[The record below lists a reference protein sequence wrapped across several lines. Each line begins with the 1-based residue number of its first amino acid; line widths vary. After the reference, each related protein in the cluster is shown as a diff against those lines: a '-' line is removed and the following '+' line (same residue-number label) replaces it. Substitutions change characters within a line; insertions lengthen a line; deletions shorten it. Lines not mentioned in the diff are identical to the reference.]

1 MRLKTRQTGRRDR
14 VDAQLR
20 GDVRQHDGAVGALL
34 PASLRRLLYGG
45 DTSVD
50 PSLPPEL
57 AFLAAQGIAP
67 SLLAEAART
76 AERAGVSGEA
86 VLLTLGV
93 SEESYYRL
101 LARHLGVPYLD
112 RAIPL
117 ATDGRDR
124 LQALITG
131 AARLAPNRENLHHVF
146 APRGDALRALLRDE
160 YPREIGPS
168 RFTISTPHRLDALF
182 RRRDE
187 AGLLERASVGLA
199 NWDAG
204 LSAKGGR
211 TPLQRRLVLAAT
223 VAMAFVLGSAT
234 APVVAGTAVLFFL
247 VFAAFVLQRLV
258 VVAASLSRLPDVEDA
273 PRQAN
278 ESLPVYTVIVPLFR
292 ENRILLQLVRNLDAL
307 DYPASKLD
315 IKIMLESCDLDMIRA
330 VSRLGLPARY
340 EVILVPEGQ
349 PRTKPRALNMGL
361 DFARGAYV
369 VVYDAEDRPDPGQL
383 RAAVRRFDAHPAEV
397 ACLQARLSIDHADE
411 TWLTRM
417 FAIEYAGLFHV
428 VKPGLAALAL
438 PIPLGGTSNHFR
450 VAALRR
456 VGGWDA
462 WNVTEDI
469 DLGYRL
475 ARFGLKVH
483 SLDSSTFEE
492 APLTLARWMPQRSR
506 WLKGWMVTLMV
517 LGRRPRRLI
526 RDLGW
531 RNGASVAV
539 SLVGTVASGL
549 LGPPLLLWMAVDG
562 FRGTLFRPETP
573 LWWLFVAAS
582 AALLVTGL
590 LERRRA
596 VLVRTEAYRASRSC
610 DLDRHPAGLSVAHVR
625 GLVARA
631 VRGLATS
638 LRLEQDRARIGAAPS
653 MKTTSAPRMACCP
666 RL

>member
-1 MRLKTRQTGRRDR
+1 MPLETRQSAHEDR
-14 VDAQLR
+14 VDAQR
-20 GDVRQHDGAVGALL
+20 GRGVEPRDAAADGLL
-34 PASLRRLLYGG
+34 PPSLRRLLSKGAAH
-45 DTSVD
+45 VD
-50 PSLPPEL
+50 PDLPPEL

-67 SLLAEAART
+67 SLLAKAAR
-76 AERAGVSGEA
+76 AAARADVSGEA
-86 VLLTLGV
+86 ALLTLGM
-93 SEESYYRL
+93 SEEAYYRL
-101 LARHLGVPYLD
+101 LAQHLGAPYLD

-124 LQALITG
+124 PQALLTG

-146 APRGDALRALLRDE
+146 APRGDALRALLRDD
-160 YPREIGPS
+160 YPPEIGPS
-168 RFTISTPHRLDALF
+168 RFTICTPHRLDALF

-187 AGLLERASVGLA
+187 AGLLEHASAGLA

-211 TPLQRRLVLAAT
+211 TPLQRRLGLAT
-223 VAMAFVLGSAT
+223 SVAMAIALGCAT
-234 APVVAGTAVLFFL
+234 APALLGIAILLFL
-247 VFAAFVLQRLV
+247 VFATFVLQRLV
-258 VVAASLSRLPDVEDA
+258 VVAASRSPSPEAGNA
-273 PRQAN
+273 PRQADV
-278 ESLPVYTVIVPLFR
+278 SLPVYTVIVPLFR
-292 ENRILLQLVRNLDAL
+292 ETRILAQLVRNLDAL

-315 IKIMLESCDLDMIRA
+315 IKIMLEACDLDMIGA
-330 VSRLGLPARY
+330 VSRLDLPARY
-340 EVILVPEGQ
+340 EVILVPEGH

-361 DFARGAYV
+361 DFARGDYV

-450 VAALRR
+450 AAALRR

-475 ARFGLKVH
+475 ARFGLKVL
-483 SLDSSTFEE
+483 SLDSATFEE

-517 LGRRPRRLI
+517 LGREPRRSI
-526 RDLGW
+526 HDLGW

-539 SLVGTVASGL
+539 SLLGTVASGL
-549 LGPPLLLWMAVDG
+549 LGPPLLLWTVAEG
-562 FRGTLFRPETP
+562 FRGLLFRPETP

-582 AALLVTGL
+582 AAMLVGGL
-590 LERRRA
+590 LAAVVPCWLGLKRLGRLDLAVWIVTLPVYLLLMSAASWRALFEVWRHPYAWNKTEHGLARRR
-596 VLVRTEAYRASRSC
+596 R
-610 DLDRHPAGLSVAHVR
+610 
-625 GLVARA
+625 
-631 VRGLATS
+631 
-638 LRLEQDRARIGAAPS
+638 
-653 MKTTSAPRMACCP
+653 
-666 RL
+666 

>member
-1 MRLKTRQTGRRDR
+1 MLVKTRQSRPGDG
-14 VDAQLR
+14 VDALR
-20 GDVRQHDGAVGALL
+20 RSAVERREGAVGALL
-34 PASLRRLLYGG
+34 PAGLRRLLYG
-45 DTSVD
+45 DVARVD

-57 AFLAAQGIAP
+57 AFLAAQGVAP
-67 SLLAEAART
+67 GLLAEAARA
-76 AERAGVSGEA
+76 AERAGVTGEA
-86 VLLTLGV
+86 ALLTLGV
-93 SEESYYRL
+93 SEEVYYRL
-101 LARHLGVPYLD
+101 LARHLGAPYLD
-112 RAIPL
+112 RALPL

-124 LQALITG
+124 LQALATG
-131 AARLAPNRENLHHVF
+131 AARLAPNLQSLHHVF
-146 APRGDALRALLRDE
+146 APKGEALRALLCDD

-168 RFTISTPHRLDALF
+168 GFAISTPHRLDALF

-187 AGLLERASVGLA
+187 AGLLERASAGLA

-211 TPLQRRLVLAAT
+211 TPLQRRVVLAGTIA
-223 VAMAFVLGSAT
+223 VACAVVCARASALLWI
-234 APVVAGTAVLFFL
+234 AILLLL

-258 VVAASLSRLPDVEDA
+258 VVAASRFPSSETREPL
-273 PRQAN
+273 RQADDA
-278 ESLPVYTVIVPLFR
+278 LPVYTVIVPLFR
-292 ENRILLQLVRNLDAL
+292 ETRILAQIVRNLDAL

-315 IKIMLESCDLDMIRA
+315 IKIMLEACDLDMIGA
-330 VSRLGLPARY
+330 VSRLDLPARY
-340 EVILVPEGQ
+340 EVIVVPEGL

-383 RAAVRRFDAHPAEV
+383 RAAVRRFDAHPGEV
-397 ACLQARLSIDHADE
+397 ACLQACLSIDHADE

-428 VKPGLAALAL
+428 IKPGLAALAL

-450 VAALRR
+450 AAALLR

-475 ARFGLKVH
+475 ARFGLKVL

-492 APLTLARWMPQRSR
+492 APLTLALWMPQRSR
-506 WLKGWMVTLMV
+506 WLKGWIVTLMV
-517 LGRRPRRLI
+517 LGRAPGRTF

-539 SLVGTVASGL
+539 SLLGTVASGL
-549 LGPPLLLWMAVDG
+549 LGPPLLLWAAAEGLEGV
-562 FRGTLFRPETP
+562 LFRPETP

-582 AALLVTGL
+582 AAVLVGGL
-590 LERRRA
+590 LAAIVPCWLGLRRLGRLDLAVWILTLPVYLLLISVASWRALFEVWRRPYAWNKTEHGLARRR
-596 VLVRTEAYRASRSC
+596 
-610 DLDRHPAGLSVAHVR
+610 H
-625 GLVARA
+625 
-631 VRGLATS
+631 
-638 LRLEQDRARIGAAPS
+638 
-653 MKTTSAPRMACCP
+653 
-666 RL
+666 

>member
-1 MRLKTRQTGRRDR
+1 MRLETRQSALREPLDAQPRRDPGPR
-14 VDAQLR
+14 
-20 GDVRQHDGAVGALL
+20 DGIVGLLL

-45 DTSVD
+45 GSHVD
-50 PSLPPEL
+50 ASLPPEL

-67 SLLAEAART
+67 SLLAKAARA

-86 VLLTLGV
+86 ALLTLGV
-93 SEESYYRL
+93 SEDAYYRL
-101 LARHLGVPYLD
+101 LARHLGAPYLD
-112 RAIPL
+112 RALPL

-124 LQALITG
+124 LQAVLTG
-131 AARLAPNRENLHHVF
+131 AARLAPNHENLHHVF
-146 APRGDALRALLRDE
+146 APRGDALRALLRDD

-187 AGLLERASVGLA
+187 AGLLEKASAGLA

-211 TPLQRRLVLAAT
+211 TRLQRRLILAAT
-223 VAMAFVLGSAT
+223 IAVAFALGCAMAPVLL
-234 APVVAGTAVLFFL
+234 GTAILLFL

-258 VVAASLSRLPDVEDA
+258 VVAASLARSPEVCDPQRQPD
-273 PRQAN
+273 

-292 ENRILLQLVRNLDAL
+292 ETRILAQLVRNLDAL

-315 IKIMLESCDLDMIRA
+315 IKIMLEACDLDMIAA
-330 VSRLGLPARY
+330 VSRLDLPARY

-383 RAAVRRFDAHPAEV
+383 RAAVGRFAAHPAEV

-450 VAALRR
+450 LAALRR

-475 ARFGLKVH
+475 ARFGLKVL

-492 APLTLARWMPQRSR
+492 APLNLARWMPQRSR

-517 LGRRPRRLI
+517 HGREPRRLF

-531 RNGASVAV
+531 RNGASIAV

-549 LGPPLLLWMAVDG
+549 LGPPLLLWAAVEG
-562 FRGTLFRPETP
+562 CRGLLFRPETP

-582 AALLVTGL
+582 AALLAAGLVTAVVPSWLGL
-590 LERRRA
+590 KRLGRLDLAIWIVTLPAYLLLISAASWRALFEVWRRPYAWNKTEHGLARRR
-596 VLVRTEAYRASRSC
+596 R
-610 DLDRHPAGLSVAHVR
+610 
-625 GLVARA
+625 
-631 VRGLATS
+631 
-638 LRLEQDRARIGAAPS
+638 
-653 MKTTSAPRMACCP
+653 
-666 RL
+666 